1 MDQTSNMATRD
12 KNAEQERREPEFTL
26 RPVVDIF
33 ENDQGITMLAD
44 LPGVS
49 NDRLNLQVDKDTLK
63 ITGDASIGATQGMEP
78 LWAEIRSTR
87 YERAFTLSTE
97 LDAENI
103 TAAMK
108 NGVLTV
114 KIPKRPEVQPRKIQ
128 VRVA

>member
-1 MDQTSNMATRD
+1 MDQNSEVATRD
-12 KNAEQERREPEFTL
+12 KRVEQERREPEYTL

-33 ENDQGITMLAD
+33 ENDHGITMLAD

-49 NDRLNLQVDKDTLK
+49 NERLNLQVDKDTLK
-63 ITGDASIGATQGMEP
+63 IAGDAAIGAAQGMEP
-78 LWAEIRSTR
+78 LWAEVRTTR
-87 YERAFTLSTE
+87 YERAFTLSAE

-114 KIPKRPEVQPRKIQ
+114 TIPKRAEVRPRKIQ

>member
-1 MDQTSNMATRD
+1 MDQNSEVATRD
-12 KNAEQERREPEFTL
+12 KRVEQERREPEYTL

-33 ENDQGITMLAD
+33 ENDHGITMLAD
-44 LPGVS
+44 LPGVY
-49 NDRLNLQVDKDTLK
+49 NERLNLQVDKDTLK
-63 ITGDASIGATQGMEP
+63 IAGDAAIGAAQGMEP
-78 LWAEIRSTR
+78 LWAEVRTTR
-87 YERAFTLSTE
+87 YERAFTLSAE

-114 KIPKRPEVQPRKIQ
+114 TIPKRAEVRPRKIQ

>member
-12 KNAEQERREPEFTL
+12 KNAEQERREPEFTI

>member
-1 MDQTSNMATRD
+1 MDQTSNVATQDR
-12 KNAEQERREPEFTL
+12 NVGQERREPEFTL
-26 RPVVDIF
+26 RPAVDIF
-33 ENDQGITMLAD
+33 ENDHGITMLAD
-44 LPGVS
+44 LPGVA
-49 NDRLNLQVDKDTLK
+49 NDRLNLQVDKDTLR
-63 ITGDASIGATQGMEP
+63 ISGDAAIGAAQGMEP
-78 LWAEIRSTR
+78 LWAEVRSTR

-114 KIPKRPEVQPRKIQ
+114 NIPKRAEVRPRKIQ

>member
-1 MDQTSNMATRD
+1 MDQNSTVATRN
-12 KNAEQERREPEFTL
+12 KSIEQDRREPEFTL

-33 ENDQGITMLAD
+33 ENDHGITMLAD

-49 NDRLNLQVDKDTLK
+49 NDRLNLQVDKDTLR
-63 ITGDASIGATQGMEP
+63 ITGDAAIGTAQNMEP
-78 LWAEIRSTR
+78 LWVEVRSAR
-87 YERAFTLSTE
+87 YERAFTLSAE

-114 KIPKRPEVQPRKIQ
+114 SIPKRAEVRPRKIQ

>member
-1 MDQTSNMATRD
+1 MDQYNEVATRD
-12 KNAEQERREPEFTL
+12 KRDEQDRREPEFML
-26 RPVVDIF
+26 RPAVDIF
-33 ENDQGITMLAD
+33 ENDHGITMLAD

-63 ITGDASIGATQGMEP
+63 ISGDAAIGAAQNMEP

-87 YERAFTLSTE
+87 YERAFTLSPE

-114 KIPKRPEVQPRKIQ
+114 NIPKRAEVRPRKIQ
-128 VRVA
+128 LKVA